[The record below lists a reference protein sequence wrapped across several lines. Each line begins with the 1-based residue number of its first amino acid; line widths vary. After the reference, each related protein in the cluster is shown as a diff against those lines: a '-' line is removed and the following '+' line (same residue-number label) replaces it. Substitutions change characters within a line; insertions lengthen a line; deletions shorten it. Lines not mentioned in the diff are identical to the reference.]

1 MAEPRRVLFVCL
13 GNIIRSPL
21 GARLF
26 EHKAAE
32 AGLAEKYAVDSA
44 GTGDWHVGEPPDE
57 RMVRTAARRGF
68 HYTDRARQV
77 KAADLDSFDLI
88 IAMDPQNKLNLET
101 LAQNAAQRAKI
112 RLMREFD
119 PQAGGDMSVPDPWY
133 AGPNGFNDAYDII
146 ERSVE
151 KLLAELE
158 AGRVTPA

>member
-1 MAEPRRVLFVCL
+1 MAKPTRVLFVCL

-26 EHKAAE
+26 EYKVAE
-32 AGLAEKYAVDSA
+32 AGLVERYEVDAA

-68 HYTDRARQV
+68 HYTHRARQV
-77 KAADLDSFDLI
+77 KPSDLDDFDVL
-88 IAMDPQNKLNLET
+88 IAMDPSNQRDL
-101 LAQNAAQRAKI
+101 LALATNEAQRAKI

-119 PQAGGDMSVPDPWY
+119 AQAEGDMTVPDPWY
-133 AGPNGFNDAYDII
+133 AGPGGFDLAYDII

-151 KLLAELE
+151 ALLAALE
-158 AGRVTPA
+158 AEANR